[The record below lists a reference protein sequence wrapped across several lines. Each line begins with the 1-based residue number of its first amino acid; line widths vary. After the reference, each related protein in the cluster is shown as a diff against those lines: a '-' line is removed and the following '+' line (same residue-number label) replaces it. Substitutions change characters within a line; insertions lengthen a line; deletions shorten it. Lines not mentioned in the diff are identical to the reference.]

1 MVENVLEYKQ
11 LNDENVVGIIY
22 MILNAESRNVDR
34 YDTNFRKL
42 SSHQISVN
50 GVEYHP
56 CALTMEHSGHDS
68 SLPMSPTYE
77 IQRLYEQNTNQR
89 DVFWRGVERV
99 LEDLI
104 TGSGSFNQSYSL
116 GEFLESFYDLGRT
129 STRNVSDKL
138 RKLVDGGKLKG
149 REAYK
154 WSPGEHPWP
163 EGVSEIKM
171 PCDTHHSLVMA
182 LAIHQQGISSSYW
195 LEKIELEPGYFLAH
209 FTGLGHSDVSQAE
222 AYLEQNRG
230 NMALSN
236 DSVEMRLRGIKRRLA
251 KP

>member
-22 MILNAESRNVDR
+22 MILNADSRNVDR

-138 RKLVDGGKLKG
+138 RKLVDGGK
-149 REAYK
+149 
-154 WSPGEHPWP
+154 
-163 EGVSEIKM
+163 
-171 PCDTHHSLVMA
+171 
-182 LAIHQQGISSSYW
+182 
-195 LEKIELEPGYFLAH
+195 
-209 FTGLGHSDVSQAE
+209 
-222 AYLEQNRG
+222 
-230 NMALSN
+230 
-236 DSVEMRLRGIKRRLA
+236 
-251 KP
+251 